1 MSQFQLGKKVREP
14 VKWGWEKEA
23 GIIIFHIVNVHTRVA
38 QFEGIAGEKNHNVPY
53 ESTSP
58 KQNTY
63 KQ

>member
-38 QFEGIAGEKNHNVPY
+38 QFEGIAGEKNHNAP
-53 ESTSP
+53 
-58 KQNTY
+58 
-63 KQ
+63 